1 MADIRDYHVGLLP
14 ADNLAAPATDFLF
27 VGSFPHVFDGANW
40 DRIRG
45 DQTDGLLVNLGS
57 NNDVTVTGTV
67 TVDTELPVAASLT
80 DNFANPTAPAV
91 GAFAMLWDGAT
102 WDRAPGTAADG
113 LLVNLGANNDVTITG
128 SVDTELPTAAAL
140 ADATAN
146 PTITSVGTFLQG
158 FNGTTWDRVRT
169 ANTGRLQVD
178 VVTGGGAD
186 TPTNPVVN
194 YQTSASLAA
203 GAAVDLTTPEATS
216 KKLRQCVVTASVPI
230 RVRIY
235 TVDNGVESTDPKWV
249 KFSGTSGSV
258 EFNTPHRN
266 YITLGSSPGLDAFRA
281 EVTNMDPDNAA
292 DVYASFFY
300 ED

>member
-102 WDRAPGTAADG
+102 WDRAPGNAADG

-235 TVDNGVESTDPKWV
+235 TVDNSVESTDPKWV